1 MGEITDMIL
10 EGILCEQCGV
20 LIDGTAT
27 DYPRTV
33 KIAEDMSHVKR
44 QTNFLCRND
53 CKRDQ

>member
-27 DYPRTV
+27 DYPRTC
-33 KIAEDMSHVKR
+33 EDCEEHEP
-44 QTNFLCRND
+44 C
-53 CKRDQ
+53 